1 MSSAPPDRSIAQTT
15 AAIAAGELS
24 AVAVAQEYLDRI
36 DAHDAALNVY
46 RTVTRELAL
55 EQAAAVDA
63 AAQRG
68 EPVGPLAGV
77 PVALKDNIAVAGVE
91 MTAGTRHRAGRIA
104 DEDAPAYAAL
114 RDAGAVLL
122 GKVSMSEWAI
132 GGTNQNIH
140 YGDVHNP
147 WDVARVSGGS
157 SGGSGAA
164 IGADLALATL
174 GTDTGG
180 SVRLP
185 ASLNGCCG
193 LRGTAGRV
201 SNRGSI
207 PVAWT
212 FDTIGPL
219 ARRAEDVAAILQV
232 IAGYDHEDPISPDV
246 PVDDYLGALDGGVAG
261 LRIGLL
267 SGPYLDEVDAG
278 FAAALRAAADQYAAL
293 GAEIVPVDLPGH
305 DDAATCTAELLLA
318 EAAYV
323 HRNHLRDCPEIFAP
337 DVLTRLRRG
346 EAVTGPQ
353 YAHQRQEQRRWRRQ
367 VLDALEGCDVLMCPG
382 AARTA
387 PLASESEPLA
397 MTAVLARFTGLWV
410 LSRTPA
416 LVVPCGLVDGLPV
429 SFQLVG
435 RPFDEA
441 TVLRAAH
448 GYQQAT
454 DWHLRRPDPAG
465 WVAA

>member
-1 MSSAPPDRSIAQTT
+1 MALA
-15 AAIAAGELS
+15 EH
-24 AVAVAQEYLDRI
+24 YLQRI
-36 DAHDAALNVY
+36 DAHDEALNVY
-46 RTVTRELAL
+46 RTVTSELAL

-63 AAQRG
+63 AVARG
-68 EPVGPLAGV
+68 EPLGPLAGV

-91 MTAGTRHRAGRIA
+91 MTGGTRHRAGRIA
-104 DEDAPAYAAL
+104 GEDAPVYEAL

-122 GKVSMSEWAI
+122 GKLSMSEWAI

-232 IAGYDHEDPISPDV
+232 IAGHDHQDPISPDV
-246 PVDDYLGALDGGVAG
+246 PVDDYL
-261 LRIGLL
+261 
-267 SGPYLDEVDAG
+267 
-278 FAAALRAAADQYAAL
+278 AAL
-293 GAEIVPVDLPGH
+293 GGGAAGPAHRPAVGLLRRRRRRRLPHAADRGGRAVRRAGGEVVEVQLPGH
-305 DDAATCTAELLLA
+305 AEAAEWTAELLLA
-318 EAAYV
+318 EAAWV
-323 HRNHLRDCPEIFAP
+323 HRDHLR
-337 DVLTRLRRG
+337 T
-346 EAVTGPQ
+346 
-353 YAHQRQEQRRWRRQ
+353 
-367 VLDALEGCDVLMCPG
+367 CPG
-382 AARTA
+382 H
-387 PLASESEPLA
+387 
-397 MTAVLARFTGLWV
+397 
-410 LSRTPA
+410 
-416 LVVPCGLVDGLPV
+416 
-429 SFQLVG
+429 
-435 RPFDEA
+435 
-441 TVLRAAH
+441 LRA
-448 GYQQAT
+448 
-454 DWHLRRPDPAG
+454 RRR
-465 WVAA
+465 